1 MLDTRTSGI
10 LFGWTIVVFTA
21 VTGGAADTSRSDS
34 DGGALMVR
42 PFEQMPVA
50 AVDVDVSAD
59 IGPLELWRHS
69 VGHGG
74 VNSEPLPERVVA
86 GAAKLRPRL
95 VRIFIQEFFSIY
107 PEHGKFDWKRLD
119 PYMDSF
125 ARTGAKVVA
134 AITIK
139 PKPLFPKIDPA
150 VWRPTDVE
158 EWQRVIAAMVRRYSV
173 DRPIVTHWEIGNETD
188 IGENGGCPYL
198 IPDPKDYL
206 DYYRMTIAPILATF
220 PKAKVGGC
228 AVATAGSDYLP
239 RFMELCRQR
248 RLQLD
253 FVSWHLYSDDS
264 AQHAA
269 LVKKYRKLLEPFG
282 KDRPE
287 MMVTEWSKGFD
298 PVSIEEMAFDPRRAA
313 LTAAAI
319 LAMNDAGLD
328 WSFYYHLWDQACRV
342 DEFKPFFR
350 EPNIMYH
357 HWNEA
362 PHRFGLFGV
371 GQEARPQYYV
381 FQLLAKLGSRRL
393 KAACDASDFR
403 ILAARRDDGA
413 VGVLIVNCDRA
424 ASADR
429 VTKVRFSGL
438 TPGRRV
444 LVVYRIDRQ
453 RSWSERS
460 LDLRPTERRVV
471 DVQGRFTLQVYTA
484 GDSVSL
490 VALEKTYSR

>member
-1 MLDTRTSGI
+1 
-10 LFGWTIVVFTA
+10 
-21 VTGGAADTSRSDS
+21 
-34 DGGALMVR
+34 
-42 PFEQMPVA
+42 
-50 AVDVDVSAD
+50 
-59 IGPLELWRHS
+59 
-69 VGHGG
+69 
-74 VNSEPLPERVVA
+74 
-86 GAAKLRPRL
+86 
-95 VRIFIQEFFSIY
+95 
-107 PEHGKFDWKRLD
+107 
-119 PYMDSF
+119 
-125 ARTGAKVVA
+125 
-134 AITIK
+134 
-139 PKPLFPKIDPA
+139 
-150 VWRPTDVE
+150 
-158 EWQRVIAAMVRRYSV
+158 
-173 DRPIVTHWEIGNETD
+173 
-188 IGENGGCPYL
+188 
-198 IPDPKDYL
+198 
-206 DYYRMTIAPILATF
+206 
-220 PKAKVGGC
+220 
-228 AVATAGSDYLP
+228 
-239 RFMELCRQR
+239 
-248 RLQLD
+248 
-253 FVSWHLYSDDS
+253 
-264 AQHAA
+264 
-269 LVKKYRKLLEPFG
+269 
-282 KDRPE
+282 
-287 MMVTEWSKGFD
+287 
-298 PVSIEEMAFDPRRAA
+298 
-313 LTAAAI
+313 
-319 LAMNDAGLD
+319 
-328 WSFYYHLWDQACRV
+328 V